1 MTERIRE
8 LFDAVIEDPSNR
20 EASGELEALLRE
32 QESWEELNQLYVHLA
47 EHELEDLEARA
58 GFLRKAAV
66 ISRDQLE
73 DLATAVQLFSA
84 SLEGEGLADAGVL
97 ETLAEMR
104 RLLLVLGE
112 WESYLEVATAE
123 QERVEDP
130 SARAS
135 LIFQMGQI
143 LDERIGDRARA
154 LEYFEVAYQT
164 DPQHLDAVAAARRI
178 HRDVDNLEMVV
189 QLMQYELENA
199 PDDARRLSVLSEMAN
214 LYLVDLGEHEAAV
227 PVLQEIVRLDPENA
241 DALAR
246 LEALGIADEPGPEST
261 VETDVESTEAPEP
274 AAPKQ
279 PEPAAAPE
287 PPPAAAPAAEA
298 PADDDDEDE
307 DEALDKL
314 SALELEA
321 MAREASGA
329 RAHDLYARAAAAL
342 SADEMDDFA
351 RLYMAAVEADPSDVE
366 VYWAA
371 GRAFEGSDEIKN
383 AVAEALDALAESSG
397 SDAVAAHRLVFGA
410 AHLGEERTVD
420 YKLREM
426 AKKSDDPTVVRWQT
440 VRLVEAGKWRN
451 VQQVFAQEAGGKP
464 AEARVV
470 ALRKMARLAE
480 RRLGDQDKAADFW
493 RQVHQADK
501 EDKAAR
507 KALLRLYEALGKD
520 KELID
525 VLRVV
530 VDDIPDGQVVK
541 KLAGLRRLA
550 SLVAEQPRQD
560 AQVVQIYAEILA
572 LDPDDD
578 EAPALLIEKYEG
590 MRRWP
595 DLIGVLQT
603 QFERADGQARIDY
616 ALQIAELYLNRLRN
630 QAEAI
635 KAFEAVLELDPE
647 NKAALEALDGMY
659 EKRRDWDSLI
669 EVRQR
674 IADLADDIDARLEG
688 YKALAAYADKKIRR
702 PNIVQALWE
711 KVREIA
717 PEDADA
723 LRALVGAYEQGKNFE
738 ELVETID
745 ILVDLID
752 DAKEQADL
760 LQKSGSALQ
769 DRMDDK
775 ARAVPIWQRLL
786 ELDPNNRRAADS
798 LKKALI
804 ELGDWDALQTFY
816 ADQRNGWAE
825 LVRLLEGQVGVQ
837 KEDAV
842 KIDLL
847 FRAARIYEEHTDQQD
862 RAVRALE
869 RVLQTEPGNVE
880 AARRLEPIYTETEDH
895 RKLVGVL
902 EVLLNFEEEPE
913 QRRVL
918 MLRSAELAEQH
929 MRNTEGAFHWIRQV
943 IAEHP
948 ADAKAREELVRLGEV
963 TGDWQAVHDD
973 LSEALDK
980 VPEMAPAEV
989 DPSEAQLAILL
1000 DLGRILDRQMGAHEE
1015 ALGRYHQALEID
1027 PDNREA
1033 LDAVEQLYTR
1043 AMSWHELLGVLD
1055 RKLALAEEV
1064 DERKELFRKQG
1075 LIFENQLEDALS
1087 AIERYRSVADEDPSD
1102 RDALESLRRLYEA
1115 SEQFHELHEVLGKLR
1130 QMALDEEDA
1139 EQAVS
1144 LQMVMAIIELHHLDQ
1159 TPQALATFR
1168 EILADNPGHD
1178 GARQALE
1185 GLLED
1190 PQYRG
1195 EVGGILEPIYR
1206 DAANWENLATV
1217 LEIQLEDTFEA
1228 ERRVELLER
1237 IGTLHVERTSDI
1249 ERAFEAFARM
1259 FREAPQSET
1268 AIEQLAKLADVAD
1281 GWEVLAELMEQ
1292 VLPEVPDEALAR
1304 GLLGRLAEIYE
1315 NRLDSAEMAI
1325 DAHRRVLDLEP
1336 EDRPSI
1342 EALDRLYTRTEQW
1355 IELLSIYRRKLE
1367 LTEEPEAREALQFQ
1381 IANLLEAMLGE
1392 PREAIIVYNEILDS
1406 TPENTRALEA
1416 LDRLYGQE
1424 EMWAE
1429 LADILGR
1436 RLGLTEDASAQ
1447 VELRVRLGEL
1457 RETRLG
1463 NFDMAIETY
1472 RDILESDPDNAA
1484 AIGALERL
1492 SEDPA
1497 FRPAIA
1503 DILEPIYQRQ
1513 DDWQKLI
1520 QVYEIQREF
1529 SPDEER
1535 KVGLL
1540 HQIAELH
1547 QTRGADAVSAFQS
1560 YARAFQVDPSHEET
1574 IGHLHRIAG
1583 ALELWA
1589 DLAAV
1594 YEQQVPEILDPEVA
1608 TAVHKRVAEVQLRQ
1622 LQDYEGARQHYEAAY
1637 QADDTD
1643 MAVIEALEEIY
1654 RASELWHEL
1663 VSVLYRKAELT
1674 DEVGPKKA
1682 LYFQIAGLNEEMLGD
1697 PFRAVEALRT
1707 VRELD
1712 PVDGQALDELER
1724 LFNGMEQWE
1733 DLLEVL
1739 HRKAELTE
1747 DIEARKRIYYA
1758 IGASCEMQL
1767 EDPMRAVDTYNAV
1780 LEWDA
1785 DDLEALGSLERLYGK
1800 LEYWEDL
1807 QKVLARQVELVP
1819 DEQKLDIRFRIA
1831 QLHEI
1836 HLLDVE
1842 TAIEGYKGI
1851 LAIQPAHEA
1860 SIEALEGLIRQDRE
1874 ARMAAEVLEPVLTQA
1889 GNWDRMIAVWRALL
1903 EVSMDLD
1910 VRAGLR
1916 MRIGQ
1921 AYEDML
1927 ADSEGAFT
1935 AYGEAFREDPTQEKA
1950 MVALERV
1957 AKNAEMWGPFVEL
1970 VEAQLMA
1977 IPSEYVARDLYLRV
1991 ARAFEEELGDA
2002 EAAIQRF
2009 RRVLEID
2016 PDHEVAILALDR
2028 LYQRVGSWP
2037 ELAEILQLRV
2047 ERAEDDQ
2054 RVPLLLRLGALYE
2067 TALEEISQ
2075 SIVAYKDVLDLEA
2088 EQPEAVAAL
2097 ERMFA
2102 AGHEQPNIG
2111 EVLEPIYLQNE
2122 QWAKLHDLLQALL
2135 AHQLPGE
2142 DRMRSMH
2149 RLAEMSA
2156 EQLEDTE
2163 RAFIWYGEAFK
2174 EVPEDEHSRNELKR
2188 LAEELGAFENLV
2200 AIYTEGL
2207 ENTQDF
2213 ELIRTSCHDM
2223 AVIYREKLSNDEMA
2237 ESMYQ
2242 HVLTQID
2249 PTDARSLKGLDVLFE
2264 EQGRW
2269 AELIDILRR
2278 EVEVTYDEPELITLM
2293 YRLGQL
2299 YERQADLDAA
2309 VEEYNGIL
2317 ARQPNH
2323 ADALARLEQ
2332 IYVVQENWA
2341 PLYEV
2346 YARQAENAEEDMTL
2360 RARILASQ
2368 ANLAGNFLDRTFDA
2382 VDLWSQV
2389 LELRGEDAEAL
2400 MALEGLYQVQESWR
2414 ELVDVCE
2421 RQVNLLDNDQT
2432 REKQLYAKLGRVW
2445 GDYLERERNALENW
2459 EKVLE
2464 IDPDDEDAL
2473 WAMRE
2478 LYDRV
2483 DEQAKVAEFDH
2494 RLLALLPGDDMRR
2507 VELFRQLGEL
2517 NMGVL
2522 EDDGQAIW
2530 SWTQLLAL
2538 EPYDPQAIGCL
2549 EDLYQQS
2556 ENWDACV
2563 QILERKVE
2571 ITEDV
2576 YDKVSILFRAAEM
2589 YEEQLGDASGAQSA
2603 YAKVIEV
2610 QADNFDAYDN
2620 LERLYEAGEQWEALV
2635 DLLLARLAVTG
2646 ELADMLDI
2654 YERTAKT
2661 LEERLENI
2669 EGAFKVLSMAFEAS
2683 LDDERFGAELARI
2696 AEMGNFW
2703 GPLIETYQQV
2713 INSMGE
2719 VPESVPLRVRV
2730 ARWWDEKLQQPEHA
2744 NTHYELALTI
2754 EPDNV
2759 DALTARELLLERYEQ
2774 WEMVAAILQ
2783 RKVELVQ
2790 TDEESKAS
2798 YEKLARI
2805 LERYLDRP
2813 DEAIEAYRQVLL
2825 VDGAD
2830 LPSLQA
2836 LEGLYTIRLRWQEL
2850 IDVLLNQAAVLEDP
2864 TQVVEKYLQ
2873 VGELW
2878 ETRLDSPE
2886 RAIDAYR
2893 QALAADDRC
2902 VDAMRALERLY
2913 AQLDQWTELLDV
2925 YELMLQV
2932 AEDDADRLRIY
2943 RQIAEIQESQV
2954 QDRYATVDAYRAM
2967 MEIAPGDPHAVQ
2979 ALDRLY
2985 RETEQWDELA
2995 EVYDKHLAVIQDPD
3009 TVVLMR
3015 TALAEIHRGPLSDPQ
3030 KAIDALT
3037 PILELVP
3044 DHMATLQTLSQ
3055 LYAEVEDWAH
3065 AIDVISREAN
3075 QIHDRGTQLDRQYQV
3090 GRIYQQKMGDLDQA
3104 EVWFKNALQFDPNYL
3119 PALEGLQEV
3128 YEGRGEWSEA
3138 IRTLQMMEAATKVF
3152 AEKSKYLFAIG
3163 RIYEKHLDERTMAID
3178 YYEQAMDMSPD
3189 NADAAEPLVDVYW
3202 SDRNWARAEPLLDL
3216 MLQGKQ
3222 DADIREL
3229 QQLNYRIGFCAEQLR
3244 KDEKALGHYRQAY
3257 ELDSTH
3263 LPTLQ
3268 GMGNLLFRHE
3278 DWDRAFKI
3286 YQTILVHHRDSLDE
3300 AAVVGIFHQQ
3310 GQIKLKLGERRK
3322 ALDFFRKAL
3331 EIDPQNTEIL
3341 KALIDLHEA
3350 RNDWEDVIHYR
3361 RQVAAL
3367 IDDPGERFQA
3377 LVGIGDILAEQMNN
3391 ARLAVDAYN
3400 DALDAQPGSRLVLGK
3415 LIGLHEA
3422 AENWPA
3428 MVDVLSQLAEQE
3440 TNPQRKSKYW
3450 CGVATLQREKL
3461 RDNFIAVRSFDK
3473 GLEADPGNLR
3483 AFQAID
3489 QILTEER
3496 DYERQDRYYR
3506 KMLKRATEA
3515 SLDDGL
3521 VFSLAKNLGE
3531 INRTRLERFGE
3542 AIKAYKIALTKK
3554 PDDAGT
3560 HGILAELYE
3569 REDQIEKAI
3578 AQHYTLINLNPR
3590 SVESY
3595 QELRRLFMDVG
3606 KYDEA
3611 WCVCQVLVFLNQ
3623 ASQDERLFY
3632 EKYRSRTLKQAQRQL
3647 DQRHWGLIFHPEKS
3661 PLLDHLFQQLYL
3673 YTLPVVAKNHKQLG
3687 LHKRKTL
3694 LNPDEQTPFNSVMKY
3709 VSHTTRLPTPESH
3722 RDPQNRPGL
3731 RLVELNPP
3739 AMLVGP
3745 DIVSGRKP
3753 QELAFAGAKQLFLS
3767 GQSNFLANLGESY
3780 DQRKMYLTTIVYTLM
3795 KLVKPDA
3802 NVQFDPNLLEQ
3813 WAKAI
3818 QPAARAEMAKL
3829 IQKASSNPKIHLNVS
3844 KWLETVE
3851 HTGNRLGLV
3860 LANDLGAAVQVIK
3873 NEAGSFS
3880 RAPVQDRIRE
3890 LVLFALSEN
3899 YFKLRQALGLSIG
3912 SAR

>member
-32 QESWEELNQLYVHLA
+32 QGSWEELAQLYVHLA
-47 EHELEDLEARA
+47 EHETADMQARA
-58 GFLRKAAV
+58 EFLRRGAEVA
-66 ISRDQLE
+66 RDHLE
-73 DLATAVQLFSA
+73 DLAQAVQLYSA
-84 SLEGEGLADAGVL
+84 SLEGEGLEPGGVL
-97 ETLAEMR
+97 TTLAEMR

-123 QERVEDP
+123 QERLEEP
-130 SARAS
+130 KARAV
-135 LIFQMGQI
+135 LVFQMGQI
-143 LDERIGDRARA
+143 LDERVGDRARA
-154 LEYFEVAYQT
+154 LEYYEFAYQT
-164 DPQHLDAVAAARRI
+164 DPDQLDAVAAARRI

-189 QLMQYELENA
+189 QLLQYELERA
-199 PDDARRLSVLSEMAN
+199 PDDGRRLAVLEEMAN
-214 LYLVDLGEHEAAV
+214 LYLVDLGQQEAAL
-227 PVLQEIVRLDPENA
+227 PVLQEIVRLDPDNE
-241 DALAR
+241 DARAR
-246 LEALGIADEPGPEST
+246 LAALGGEADEDGPEST
-261 VETDVESTEAPEP
+261 METPVEATQEV
-274 AAPKQ
+274 
-279 PEPAAAPE
+279 APE
-287 PPPAAAPAAEA
+287 PPAPTPAAAEPAADE
-298 PADDDDEDE
+298 DEDE
-307 DEALDKL
+307 DEALDRL
-314 SALELEA
+314 SAAELEV
-321 MAREASGA
+321 MAGQASGA
-329 RAHDLYARAAAAL
+329 RRHDLYGRAAAAL
-342 SADEMDDFA
+342 GADQMDDFQ
-351 RLYMAAVEADPSDVE
+351 RLYLAAVEADAGEVE

-371 GRAFEGSDEIKN
+371 GRSLEGPDELKA
-383 AVAEALDALAESSG
+383 AVAEGLDALAESSDRP
-397 SDAVAAHRLVFGA
+397 DAIAAHRLVFGA

-426 AKKSDDPTVVRWQT
+426 AKKSDDPAVVRWQT

-464 AEARVV
+464 AEARVA
-470 ALRKMARLAE
+470 ALRQMARLAE
-480 RRLGDQDKAADFW
+480 RRLGDQEKAADFW

-501 EDKAAR
+501 EDKPAR
-507 KALLRLYEALGKD
+507 RALLRLYEALGKH

-530 VDDIPDGQVVK
+530 VDDIPEGQTQK
-541 KLAGLRRLA
+541 KLDGLRRLA
-550 SLVAEQPRQD
+550 ELMSEHVRQD

-572 LDPDDD
+572 LDPSDA
-578 EAPALLIEKYEG
+578 EVPALLIEKYES

-595 DLIGVLQT
+595 DLIGVLET
-603 QFERADGQARIDY
+603 QFERADGQERIDY
-616 ALQIAELYLNRLRN
+616 GLQIASLYLDRLRN

-635 KAFEAVLELDPE
+635 TAFEAVLELDPE
-647 NKAALEALDGMY
+647 NRQALESLDKMY
-659 EKRRDWDSLI
+659 EKRRDWDNLI
-669 EVRQR
+669 ATRQR
-674 IADLADDIDARLEG
+674 IADLADDIDARLAG
-688 YKALAAYADKKIRR
+688 YKALAEYANKKIRR

-717 PEDADA
+717 PEDVDA
-723 LRALVGAYEQGKNFE
+723 LRALVGAYEQGKNFD

-745 ILVDLID
+745 ILVDLVD
-752 DAKEQADL
+752 DPKEQADL
-760 LQKSGSALQ
+760 LQKSGSVLQ

-786 ELDPNNRRAADS
+786 EIDPRNRRAGDS
-798 LKKALI
+798 LKKALV
-804 ELGDWDALQTFY
+804 ELGDWDALEAFY

-847 FRAARIYEEHTDQQD
+847 FRAARIYEEQTEQQD

-880 AARRLEPIYTETEDH
+880 AARRLEPIYTANDDH

-902 EVLLNFEEEPE
+902 EVLLENETEPE

-918 MLRSAELAEQH
+918 MMRSAELAEQH
-929 MRNTEGAFHWIRQV
+929 MRNTEGAFEWMRKV

-948 ADAKAREELVRLGEV
+948 ADAEARRELERLGEA
-963 TGDWQAVHDD
+963 TGSWPAVHED
-973 LSEALDK
+973 LTAALDR
-980 VPEMAPAEV
+980 VPDMAPADI
-989 DPSEAQLAILL
+989 DPMAAQLEILL
-1000 DLGRILDRQMGAHEE
+1000 SLGRILDKQMGAHEQ
-1015 ALGRYHQALEID
+1015 ALERYHQALEID

-1033 LDAVEQLYTR
+1033 LDAVEALYTR
-1043 AMSWHELLGVLD
+1043 AMDWHALLGVLD
-1055 RKLALAEEV
+1055 RKLALAEES
-1064 DERKELFRKQG
+1064 DARKELFRKQG
-1075 LIFENQLEDALS
+1075 LIFENQLEEPLS
-1087 AIERYRSVADEDPSD
+1087 AIERYRSVVDEDPED
-1102 RDALESLRRLYEA
+1102 RDALESLRRLYE
-1115 SEQFHELHEVLGKLR
+1115 STEQFHELHEVLGRLR
-1130 QMALDEEDA
+1130 QMALDAEDA
-1139 EQAVS
+1139 EQSVA
-1144 LQMVMAIIELHHLDQ
+1144 LKMVMAVLELHHLERA
-1159 TPQALATFR
+1159 PEAIGNFR
-1168 EILADNPGHD
+1168 EILADDPGHD

-1185 GLLED
+1185 GLLEE

-1195 EVGGILEPIYR
+1195 EVAGILEPIYR
-1206 DAANWENLATV
+1206 DASAWEPLVVV
-1217 LEIQLEDTFEA
+1217 LEIQLEETLDI

-1237 IGTLHVERTSDI
+1237 IGTLHVERTADI
-1249 ERAFEAFARM
+1249 ERAFDAFARM
-1259 FREAPQSET
+1259 FREAPSSEV
-1268 AIEQLAKLADVAD
+1268 AIAQLEKLAEVAD
-1281 GWEVLAELMEQ
+1281 GWDVLAELIEQ
-1292 VLPEVPDEALAR
+1292 VLPEVPDEPLAR
-1304 GLLGRLAEIYE
+1304 ALLARLAGIYE
-1315 NRLDSAEMAI
+1315 ERLDNAEMAI

-1336 EDRPSI
+1336 EDRPAI

-1392 PREAIIVYNEILDS
+1392 PREAIAVYNEIIDIA
-1406 TPENTRALEA
+1406 PENGRALEA

-1424 EMWAE
+1424 ELWAE

-1436 RLGLTEDASAQ
+1436 RLALTEDAGAQ

-1457 RETRLG
+1457 RETKLH
-1463 NFDMAIETY
+1463 NFDLAIETY
-1472 RDILESDPDNAA
+1472 REILEVDPDNAA

-1492 SEDPA
+1492 SEDPT

-1503 DILEPIYQRQ
+1503 DILEPIYERQ

-1529 SPDEER
+1529 SPDEAR
-1535 KVGLL
+1535 KVELL

-1547 QTRGADAVSAFQS
+1547 QSRGADAVSAFQS

-1574 IGHLHRIAG
+1574 LTHLHRIAG
-1583 ALELWA
+1583 ALDLWA

-1594 YEQQVPEILDPEVA
+1594 YEQQVPEILDPDVA

-1622 LQDYEGARQHYEAAY
+1622 LQDYDGAREHYEAAY
-1637 QADDTD
+1637 QADDSD
-1643 MAVIEALEEIY
+1643 MGVIEALEEIY
-1654 RASELWHEL
+1654 RTSELWSEL
-1663 VSVLYRKAELT
+1663 VAVLYRKAELT

-1712 PVDGQALDELER
+1712 PVDWQALEELER

-1747 DIEARKRIYYA
+1747 DVEARKRIYYA

-1767 EDPMRAVDTYNAV
+1767 EDPMRAVDTYTAV
-1780 LEWDA
+1780 LEWDPN
-1785 DDLEALGSLERLYGK
+1785 DLEALTSLERLYGK

-1819 DEQKLDIRFRIA
+1819 DDQKIDIRFRVA

-1851 LAIQPAHEA
+1851 LADQPEHAP

-1874 ARMAAEVLEPVLTQA
+1874 ARMAAEVLEPVLTKA
-1889 GNWDRMIAVWRALL
+1889 GNWPRMIEVWRALL
-1903 EVSMDLD
+1903 DVTMDLE
-1910 VRAGLR
+1910 VRTGLR
-1916 MRIGQ
+1916 MRVGQ

-1927 ADSEGAFT
+1927 VDSDGAFE
-1935 AYGEAFREDPTQEKA
+1935 AYGAAFKEDPTHEA
-1950 MVALERV
+1950 ALAALERV
-1957 AKNAEMWGPFVEL
+1957 AQNAEMWGPFVEL
-1970 VEAQLMA
+1970 VEAQLVA

-1991 ARAFEEELGDA
+1991 ARAYEEELGDA

-2009 RRVLEID
+2009 RRVMEID

-2028 LYQRVGSWP
+2028 LHEKVGNWP

-2047 ERAEDDQ
+2047 ERAEDTE
-2054 RVPLLLRLGALYE
+2054 RVPLLLRLGALFE

-2075 SIVAYKDVLDLEA
+2075 SITAYKDVLDIEA
-2088 EQPEAVAAL
+2088 EQSDAVVAL
-2097 ERMFA
+2097 ERLFE

-2111 EVLEPIYLQNE
+2111 EVLEPIYLGNE

-2149 RLAEMSA
+2149 RLAEMSL
-2156 EQLEDTE
+2156 EQLDDKE
-2163 RAFIWYGEAFK
+2163 RAFLWYGEAFK
-2174 EVPEDEHSRNELKR
+2174 EVPEDEHSRRELLR
-2188 LAEELGAFENLV
+2188 LAEEIDGWENLV

-2223 AVIYREKLSNDEMA
+2223 ADIYRQRLSNDEMA

-2249 PTDARSLKGLDVLFE
+2249 PTDARALKGLDVLFE

-2269 AELIDILRR
+2269 PELIDILRR

-2299 YERQADLDAA
+2299 YERQAELEAA

-2323 ADALARLEQ
+2323 PEALGRLEQ
-2332 IYVVQENWA
+2332 IYVVQENWP

-2346 YARQAENAEEDMTL
+2346 YARQAENAEVDPD
-2360 RARILASQ
+2360 RARILAAQ
-2368 ANLAGNFLDRTFDA
+2368 ANLAGSFLDRTFDA
-2382 VDLWSQV
+2382 VDLWNQV
-2389 LELRGEDAEAL
+2389 LDLRGEDAEAL

-2421 RQVNLLDNDQT
+2421 RQVNLLDNDT
-2432 REKQLYAKLGRVW
+2432 AREKQLYAKLGRVW

-2459 EKVLE
+2459 HKVLE
-2464 IDPDDEDAL
+2464 LDPDDEDAL
-2473 WAMRE
+2473 WAVRE
-2478 LYDRV
+2478 LYDRI

-2517 NMGVL
+2517 NMGEL
-2522 EDDGQAIW
+2522 EDEGQAIW
-2530 SWTQLLAL
+2530 AWTQLLAL

-2549 EDLYQQS
+2549 EDLYQQA

-2589 YEEQLGDASGAQSA
+2589 YEEQLGDATGAQQC
-2603 YAKVIEV
+2603 YVKVLEV
-2610 QADNFDAYDN
+2610 QPDNFDAYDN
-2620 LERLYEAGEQWEALV
+2620 LERLYEAGEQWESLV
-2635 DLLLARLAVTG
+2635 NLLLGRLGVTT
-2646 ELADMLDI
+2646 ELAEMLDI
-2654 YERTAKT
+2654 YERTAKAF
-2661 LEERLENI
+2661 EERLGDI
-2669 EGAFKVLSMAFEAS
+2669 EKAFVVLGQAFEAC
-2683 LDDERFGAELARI
+2683 LDDERFGGELARL
-2696 AEMGNFW
+2696 AELGGYW
-2703 GPLIETYQQV
+2703 SPLIETYQRV
-2713 INSMGE
+2713 IEALGE
-2719 VPESVPLRVRV
+2719 TPESVPLRIRV
-2730 ARWWDEKLQQPEHA
+2730 ARWWDEKLQQPEYA
-2744 NTHYELALTI
+2744 NTHYEYALAI

-2759 DALTARELLLERYEQ
+2759 EALTARELLLERYEQ
-2774 WEMVAAILQ
+2774 WEMVAGILQ

-2790 TDEESKAS
+2790 TPEESKAS

-2805 LERYLDRP
+2805 LEHHLDRP

-2830 LPSLQA
+2830 LPSLVA
-2836 LEGLYTIRLRWQEL
+2836 LEGLYTVRMRWQEL
-2850 IDVLLNQAAVLEDP
+2850 IDVLLNQAAVLEE
-2864 TQVVEKYLQ
+2864 TGQIVEKYLQ

-2886 RAIDAYR
+2886 RAIEAYR

-2902 VDAMRALERLY
+2902 VEAMRALERLY
-2913 AQLDQWTELLDV
+2913 GQLDKWTELLDV

-2932 AEDDADRLRIY
+2932 AESDADRLRIY
-2943 RQIAEIQESQV
+2943 RQIAEIQEAQV
-2954 QDRYATVDAYRAM
+2954 QDRYATIDAYRAM

-2985 RETEQWDELA
+2985 RESEQWDELA
-2995 EVYDKHLAVIQDPD
+2995 EVYDKHLEVIQDPE
-3009 TVVLMR
+3009 TVVLIR
-3015 TALAEIHRGPLSDPQ
+3015 TALAEIHRGPLSNPQ
-3030 KAIDALT
+3030 AAIDALT
-3037 PILELVP
+3037 PILDALP
-3044 DHMATLQTLSQ
+3044 DHLATLQTLSV
-3055 LYAEVEDWAH
+3055 LYAEVEDWTH
-3065 AIDVISREAN
+3065 AIDVISREAH
-3075 QIHDRGTQLDRQYQV
+3075 QIQDRGELLDRQYRV
-3090 GRIYQQKMGDLDQA
+3090 GRIYQEKVGDLEQA
-3104 EVWFKNALQFDPNYL
+3104 ERWFRSALEHDPNYL
-3119 PALEGLQEV
+3119 PALEALEEV
-3128 YEGRGEWSEA
+3128 NESRGEWSEA
-3138 IRTLQMMEAATKVF
+3138 VRTLQMMEAATRNF
-3152 AEKSKYLFAIG
+3152 AEKSKYLFRIG
-3163 RIYEKHLDERTMAID
+3163 RIYEKHIDERTMAID

-3202 SDRNWARAEPLLDL
+3202 SDQNWARAEPLLDL

-3229 QQLNYRIGFCAEQLR
+3229 QQLNYRIGYCAEQLR
-3244 KDEKALGHYRQAY
+3244 KDEKALAHYRQAY

-3300 AAVVGIFHQQ
+3300 GEVVGIFHQQ

-3331 EIDPQNTEIL
+3331 EIDPRNAEIL
-3341 KALIDLHEA
+3341 RALIELHEA

-3361 RQVAAL
+3361 RQVAGL
-3367 IDDPGERFQA
+3367 IDDPAEKFQA
-3377 LVGIGDILAEQMNN
+3377 LVGIGDILHEQMNN
-3391 ARLAVDAYN
+3391 TRLAVDAYN
-3400 DALDAQPGSRLVLGK
+3400 DALEVQPGSRLVLGK

-3428 MVDVLSQLAEQE
+3428 MVDVLSQLAELE

-3461 RDNFIAVRSFDK
+3461 RDNFVAVRSFDK
-3473 GLEADPGNLR
+3473 GLEADPANLR

-3506 KMLKRATEA
+3506 KMLKRATE
-3515 SLDDGL
+3515 SGLEDGL

-3531 INRTRLERFGE
+3531 INRTRLERFAE
-3542 AIKAYKIALTKK
+3542 AIKAYKIALSKK
-3554 PDDAGT
+3554 PDDAPT
-3560 HGILAELYE
+3560 HSILAELYE
-3569 REDQIEKAI
+3569 REDQIDKAI

-3590 SVESY
+3590 AVESY

-3611 WCVCQVLVFLNQ
+3611 WCVAQVLVFLNQ
-3623 ASQDERLFY
+3623 ASPDERLLY

-3687 LHKRKTL
+3687 LHKRKTV

-3709 VSHTTRLPTPESH
+3709 VSHTTRLPTPEAH

-3780 DQRKMYLTTIVYTLM
+3780 EQRKMYLSTIVYTLM
-3795 KLVKPDA
+3795 RLVKPDA
-3802 NVQFDPNLLEQ
+3802 NVQYDPNLLEQ
-3813 WAKAI
+3813 WGKSI
-3818 QPAARAEMAKL
+3818 PMPARAEMSKL
-3829 IQKASSNPKIHLNVS
+3829 IQKASTNPKVHLNVS

-3899 YFKLRQALGLSIG
+3899 YFKLRQALGLAIG
-3912 SAR
+3912 SSR